1 MSVALAMIALAE
13 MAAVVAAVM
22 STGSVVLMTMATTM
36 AAMLDFGACA
46 PATNHTKS
54 CIFHFFDFGI
64 KSMRHLIFLTGA
76 TLRAGRMLF

>member
-22 STGSVVLMTMATTM
+22 STGSVVLMLMATTM

-46 PATNHTKS
+46 PATNHYES
-54 CIFHFFDFGI
+54 CVPIV
-64 KSMRHLIFLTGA
+64 
-76 TLRAGRMLF
+76 